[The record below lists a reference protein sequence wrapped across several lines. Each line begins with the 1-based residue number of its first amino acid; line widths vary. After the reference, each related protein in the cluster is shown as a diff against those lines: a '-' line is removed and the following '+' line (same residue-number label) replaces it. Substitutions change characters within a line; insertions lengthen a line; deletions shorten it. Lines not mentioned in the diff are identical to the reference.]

1 VKISERIKKS
11 FEWIVAAFSLMV
23 TTYGVGAYLD
33 LPLDVRGI
41 MVSAVGLAVLIVI
54 SSYTI
59 TSAIERY
66 SGGIVSEIRAL
77 RRSLGS
83 NAGASKSTNPDPPNS
98 GEEEEKEVKTTGVG
112 AFAGMIVGGMLGL
125 PFGPLGVILGGLLG
139 AVMGDQLEYV
149 QLKEK
154 AKEKKKL
161 REES

>member
-1 VKISERIKKS
+1 MRVSERIKRS
-11 FEWIVAAFSLMV
+11 FEWTVAAFSLMV
-23 TTYGVGAYLD
+23 ATYGVGAYLD
-33 LPLDVRGI
+33 LPLDVRGV

-54 SSYTI
+54 SSHAI
-59 TSAIERY
+59 TSTIERY
-66 SGGIVSEIRAL
+66 GEGIVSEIRAL

-83 NAGASKSTNPDPPNS
+83 DMRASKSTNPDPPSS
-98 GEEEEKEVKTTGVG
+98 GGKEEVKTTGVG

-139 AVMGDQLEYV
+139 AVIGDQLEYL

-154 AKEKKKL
+154 AKEKKL